1 MNSFDNDMDKLSRAS
16 ANNFLD
22 PSQLK
27 WPDSVDEHTWHFSPE
42 LISLYDTPVWKS
54 LDEAARQRLS
64 FYEAVNF
71 FSLNIHGE
79 KYLISEVSRRLYQ
92 DDNLCLNQ
100 YLLHFIEEESK
111 HMMYFSNYC
120 QRYARK
126 VYADKTLALGEENN
140 INLNTFLLFARIY
153 LFEEIVDEYNR
164 IMAADKRITN
174 IAREINH
181 IHHVEES
188 RHLAF
193 GRKFISDQ
201 LSKHSAGWDKST
213 RTHIKCHLESYLAM
227 IWKQYYNPQVYADA
241 GIENAFE
248 VWQNVTNAP
257 AAVRHRQKICS
268 TRLGLMRKLNL
279 IET

>member
-22 PSQLK
+22 PSHLE
-27 WPDSVDEHTWHFSPE
+27 WPDSVDEHTWHFTPE
-42 LISLYDTPVWKS
+42 LISLYDTPVWES
-54 LDEAARQRLS
+54 LDEATRQRLS
-64 FYEAVNF
+64 FYEAINF

-92 DDNLCLNQ
+92 DDDLCLNR

-120 QRYARK
+120 QRYAQK
-126 VYADKTLALGEENN
+126 VYADKTLALGIENN

-164 IMAADKRITN
+164 IMATDKRIAN

-213 RTHIKCHLESYLAM
+213 RAHIKYHLESYLAM

-248 VWQNVTNAP
+248 VWQNVINAP
-257 AAVRHRQKICS
+257 AAVQHRQKICR
-268 TRLGLMRKLNL
+268 TRLGLMRTLNL
-279 IET
+279 IEA